1 MNTISQFFLNT
12 NNEIQIGLTLFVIAL
27 AFIMRGAVRRAV
39 RRANLMQRHKVL
51 GQMVE
56 FIKPVFV
63 PLASLFLIS
72 FVYFILDRNGI
83 NADVMKI
90 LTQFILVWLVLAA
103 LHVFTNSRF
112 AQWSVVLCFIPL
124 IGLSTSGLL
133 QPFIKFLKSL
143 SIEFG
148 NVKLSLYSVLLS
160 IITLFFLIWL
170 ARLVTRA
177 ADAYLQRF
185 HTIRA
190 SNRELIMKV
199 TSTILYFIVGLSAL
213 EMLGIDLTAL
223 AVFGGA
229 IGVGIGFGLQKI
241 TSNFISGILLL
252 FEKSVE
258 IGDLVELSDGTYGFI
273 RHTGARATL
282 VETPDGKEIMI
293 PNENFIINQVTNWT
307 YSNTRGQVVIGIG
320 VSYQSDLKKALELML
335 EAAREHPRCSR
346 LPDKKPTCFLE
357 EFAPASVKF
366 NLSFWVDDVKLGRA
380 GPKSDVLFAIWDKF
394 KANGIIVPSPAP
406 FQEIYIKEFPRRNA
420 AHSPTED

>member
-1 MNTISQFFLNT
+1 MTYITQFFLNA
-12 NNEIQIGLTLFVIAL
+12 NNSMQIGLTLLVIAV

-56 FIKPVFV
+56 YVKPVFV

-83 NADVMKI
+83 KADVMKI

-112 AQWSVVLCFIPL
+112 AQWSIVLFFIPI

-133 QPFIKFLKSL
+133 QPFTKFLKGL

-148 NVKLSLYSVLLS
+148 NVKLSLYSVVLS
-160 IITLFFLIWL
+160 IITLVLLIWI

-177 ADAYLQRF
+177 ADTYLQRF

-190 SNRELIMKV
+190 SNRELIMKA
-199 TSTILYFIVGLSAL
+199 TSTMLYFIVGLSAL

-258 IGDLVELSDGTYGFI
+258 VGDLVELSDGTYGFI

-307 YSNTRGQVVIGIG
+307 YSNTRGQVVINIGI
-320 VSYQSDLKKALELML
+320 SYQSDLKKAQELML

-346 LPDKKPTCFLE
+346 QPDKKPTCFLDQ
-357 EFAPASVKF
+357 FADSAVNF
-366 NLSFWVDDVKLGRA
+366 VLSFWVDDVKLGRA
-380 GPKSDVLFAIWDKF
+380 GPKSEVMFAIWDKF
-394 KANGIIVPSPAP
+394 KASGVDVPYPH
-406 FQEIYIKEFPRRNA
+406 QEIYIKEFPRRNA
-420 AHSPTED
+420 APSPTED